1 MCATSLSPTA
11 LSSVCCCTLLFW
23 TNLSVQTVKCAVAY
37 FFGLL
42 CTRAIKYLRQ
52 KYVFWDAPIHCV
64 ETGTAAQQHCKA
76 VCLSNTSPDLFS
88 FIRAATSGSRRV
100 SERRRILKKMKIQL
114 YYYQRRQM
122 HQRGPP
128 VGNYLSE
135 PGASKVTSGFNLYQ
149 LSQTWSR

>member
-1 MCATSLSPTA
+1 MHCATSLSPTA

-23 TNLSVQTVKCAVAY
+23 TSLSVQTVKCAVAY

-100 SERRRILKKMKIQL
+100 SETQDSEKNEDTPVLLSAAANASAWTASGKLPQRAWCQQSHLRI
-114 YYYQRRQM
+114 
-122 HQRGPP
+122 
-128 VGNYLSE
+128 
-135 PGASKVTSGFNLYQ
+135 
-149 LSQTWSR
+149 